1 MSGEY
6 LSLTAAAELMNV
18 SRFTLW
24 RLVKDGKLDV
34 YESDRDRREKL
45 VRRSDIEALVRPR
58 PARAKKDSGQDEA

>member
-1 MSGEY
+1 MSEEY

-18 SRFTLW
+18 SRFTVW

-45 VRRSDIEALVRPR
+45 VRRSDVEALVRPR
-58 PARAKKDSGQDEA
+58 PARSKNDSGQDKA

>member
-18 SRFTLW
+18 SRFTMW
-24 RLVKDGKLDV
+24 RLVRDGKLDV

-45 VRRSDIEALVRPR
+45 VRRSDVEALVRPR